1 MADIYEIKKI
11 RGGIFIFIFLFTS
24 PRRNEEKME
33 SDDATAEESLRATI
47 AKQRK
52 TVQDLRESRERLNA
66 LSLAIGA
73 QDKSDTQALLR
84 GVRIARQLQ
93 NDLNEIQRRLGVV
106 KGTLDEVRRVEDS
119 IAKNAA

>member
-1 MADIYEIKKI
+1 
-11 RGGIFIFIFLFTS
+11 
-24 PRRNEEKME
+24 ME